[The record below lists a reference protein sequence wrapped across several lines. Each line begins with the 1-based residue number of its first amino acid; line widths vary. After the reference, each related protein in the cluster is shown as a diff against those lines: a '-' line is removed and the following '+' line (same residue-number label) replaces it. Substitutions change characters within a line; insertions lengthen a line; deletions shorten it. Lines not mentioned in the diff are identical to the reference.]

1 MSLYHDSQAKDSCG
15 FGLIT
20 QLKGVQSQDLI
31 KTAISALTRMTH
43 RGSINSDGK
52 TGDGCGITIQ
62 ISATFFN
69 PIAQSLGANPDS
81 LLAVGQLF
89 LNPDETKANLSRK
102 ILEKEIKKETLQ
114 VIGWREVPHSQKVC
128 GEVALQTLPKIEQI
142 FVQAPSGWGKDDFEK
157 RLFMA
162 RRRAADKIN
171 DEQYYVCSLSNK
183 LIVYKGLVIP
193 KNLGL
198 FYPDL
203 SDTKMQSA
211 ICLFHQRFSTNTA
224 PLWKYAQPFRYLA
237 HNGEINTI
245 NANRTWARC
254 RRKKLY
260 TPLISDLPT
269 LSHLV
274 NQTGSDS
281 SSLDNMLEV
290 LLVGGMDIF
299 RALRLLVP
307 PAWKHRKNMDV
318 HLRAFYEFNSMHME
332 AWDGPAGIVMTNGEK
347 IACTLDRNGLRPAR
361 YVITKD
367 DILTVASE
375 VGVWDYNEE
384 DVVEKDRVGPGEMLA
399 ADITTGEI
407 WRSTK
412 IDDMLKNRQP
422 YYEWLRENTIR
433 LRANRKLERQGAAN
447 YMADD
452 IKNISSYQKLFNFS
466 IEEAQQVLK
475 VMAAKSQEA
484 TSSMGDDTP
493 VAVLSQKSRNLFD
506 YFRQQF
512 AQVTNP
518 PIDSL
523 REKSVMSLETCLGQE
538 HNLFQETN
546 NLAYRAIIS
555 QPILDFAK
563 LQQIKSL
570 DQKYYQF
577 NQLSINY
584 PIGQSLEKAIQNLC
598 DSAVNLIQMG
608 CVILQLTDRDIN
620 ENSLPIHA
628 ALAVGAVN
636 KRLIEEGIRL
646 DVNIIVE
653 TATARDP
660 HHFAVLIGLG
670 VTAVYPYLAL
680 QTINQ
685 MHLESNFES
694 GMITAREN
702 YFESLKKGLLKIL
715 SKMGISTIASY
726 RNAHLFEIIGI
737 HQTVL
742 DLCFYRAQSRI
753 GGATFD
759 DLHED
764 MLICHQ
770 AAWNPQLDL
779 QRSGQ
784 LKYVH
789 GGEYHCYNPDVVSLL
804 QKAVNSDK
812 LKDYKLFA
820 NAVNKRP
827 VATLR
832 DLMGLKLA
840 HEPLELKY
848 IESPTEIFKRFDSA
862 AMSIGALSP
871 EAHESLAIA
880 MNTLGGRSNSGEG
893 GEDPKRFNTL
903 KNSKIKQVA
912 SGRFGVNAHYL
923 VHAEVIQIK
932 VAQGAK
938 PGEGG
943 QLPGNKVT
951 MEIAK
956 LRNAS
961 VGTTLI
967 SPPPHHDIYS
977 IEDLSQLIFDLKQVN
992 PEALISVKLVSGP
1005 GVGTIAAGV
1014 AKAYADMITIAGHD
1028 GGTGASPL
1036 SSVKYAGNPWE
1047 IGLAETHQ
1055 ALIEN
1060 NLRDK
1065 ICLQVD
1071 GGLKTGLDVIKGAI
1085 LGADSFG
1092 FGTGPMVA
1100 LGCKYLRICHL
1111 NNCATGIATQNKTLR
1126 GFHFHGLPEKVISY
1140 FKFVAEEVR
1149 YWLAKLGVK
1158 SLNEL
1163 IGRTDLFELLSG
1175 ETTKQSHLDL
1185 TPILKSAK
1193 RPVDSE
1199 ISAPHY
1205 LNKRNHPFDKGA
1217 LNKQILMEFKVQ
1229 ESANKSAKETTKL
1242 IHLNYK
1248 IKNYD
1253 RSVGAK
1259 VSGYIA
1265 SKYGFNK
1272 GKDTIQLKAHFRG
1285 IAGQSFGVWN
1295 HAGVE
1300 LSLQGDAND
1309 YVGKGMSGGQIS
1321 IYPTDNIHYV
1331 PSRSAI
1337 IGNTCL
1343 YGATGGKLF
1352 AAGQAGER
1360 FAVRNSGAD
1369 TVIEGVGDHA
1379 CEYMTGGTVVILGPV
1394 GENFAAGMTGGKAFV
1409 FDDFELLEQ
1418 KANLETVKIISL
1430 TDHVNEVYEQELRQL
1445 LNTHIEKTN
1454 SRWAKKVMDNFDNY
1468 IDGFKVVIP
1477 QIINQN
1483 KKIEP
1488 LKLFNNTTKI
1498 GGSKI

>member
-15 FGLIT
+15 FGLIA
-20 QLKGVQSQDLI
+20 QLKGLKSQALI

-43 RGSINSDGK
+43 RGAINSDGK
-52 TGDGCGITIQ
+52 TGDGCGITVQ
-62 ISATFFN
+62 ISSTFFK
-69 PIAQSLGANPDS
+69 PLAQSLGANPES

-89 LNPDETKANLSRK
+89 LNPNKSQANLSKK
-102 ILEKEIKKETLQ
+102 ILEKELKKETLQ
-114 VIGWREVPHSQKVC
+114 IIGWREVPINQDVC
-128 GEVALQTLPKIEQI
+128 GEVALKTLPSIEQI
-142 FVQAPSGWGKDDFEK
+142 FVQAPAGWGKDDFER

-162 RRRAADKIN
+162 RRRAADKIK
-171 DEQYYVCSLSNK
+171 DDQYYVCSLSNK

-203 SDTKMQSA
+203 THAKMQSS

-224 PLWKYAQPFRYLA
+224 PHWKYAQPFRYLA

-245 NANRTWARC
+245 QANRTWAKC

-260 TPLISDLPT
+260 TPLISDLPS

-307 PAWKHRKNMDV
+307 PAWKNRKNMDV

-332 AWDGPAGIVMTNGEK
+332 AWDGPAGIVMTNGEQ

-367 DILTVASE
+367 NILTVASE

-384 DVVEKDRVGPGEMLA
+384 DVIEKDRVGPGEMLA
-399 ADITTGEI
+399 ADMTTGEI

-412 IDDMLKNRQP
+412 IDDLLKNRQP

-433 LRANRKLERQGAAN
+433 LRSNRKLERQGADN
-447 YMADD
+447 YIADD
-452 IKNISSYQKLFNFS
+452 LKNISCYQKLFNLS
-466 IEEAQQVLK
+466 VEEIQQILK
-475 VMAAKSQEA
+475 VMANQSQEA
-484 TSSMGDDTP
+484 TISMGDDTP
-493 VAVLSQKSRNLFD
+493 VAVLSTKRRSLFD

-555 QPILDFAK
+555 QPILNFAK
-563 LQQIKSL
+563 LQQIKLL

-577 NQLSINY
+577 NQLSLNYSINE
-584 PIGQSLEKAIQNLC
+584 SLKEAILKLC

-608 CVILQLTDRDIN
+608 CVILHLTDRDIRKN
-620 ENSLPIHA
+620 TVPIHA

-670 VTAVYPYLAL
+670 ATAVYPYLAL

-685 MHLESNFES
+685 LHIENNFEF
-694 GMITAREN
+694 GMLKAREN
-702 YFESLKKGLLKIL
+702 YFQSLKKGLLKIL

-726 RNAHLFEIIGI
+726 RNAYLFEILGLD
-737 HQTVL
+737 QSVL
-742 DLCFYRAQSRI
+742 DLCFYRTQSRI
-753 GGATFD
+753 GGATF
-759 DLHED
+759 ED
-764 MLICHQ
+764 INDESLYSHRC
-770 AAWNPQLDL
+770 AWNPQIDVK
-779 QRSGQ
+779 RSGQ

-804 QKAVNSDK
+804 QKAVNSRDID
-812 LKDYKLFA
+812 DYKHFCST
-820 NAVNKRP
+820 VNNRP

-832 DLMGLKLA
+832 DLLGLNFSQQKLD
-840 HEPLELKY
+840 LKH
-848 IESPTEIFKRFDSA
+848 IESTAEILKRFDSA

-871 EAHESLAIA
+871 EAHEALAMA

-893 GEDPKRFNTL
+893 GEDHNRFNTL

-912 SGRFGVNAHYL
+912 SGRFGVSAHYL

-956 LRNAS
+956 LRNAAA
-961 VGTTLI
+961 GTTLI

-992 PEALISVKLVSGP
+992 PKALISVKLVSGP

-1036 SSVKYAGNPWE
+1036 TSVKYAGNPWE

-1060 NLRDK
+1060 NLRNK

-1126 GFHFHGLPEKVISY
+1126 DFHFHGLPEKVMTY
-1140 FKFVAEEVR
+1140 FSFVADEVR
-1149 YWLAKLGVK
+1149 FWLTKLGIH
-1158 SLNEL
+1158 SLNKL
-1163 IGRTDLFELLSG
+1163 IGRTDLLKLLPG
-1175 ETTKQSHLDL
+1175 QTNKQSHLDL
-1185 TPILKSAK
+1185 QPILLAAK
-1193 RPVDSE
+1193 RPLNSDK
-1199 ISAPHY
+1199 SAPHY
-1205 LNKRNHPFDKGA
+1205 LNKRNRPFDKGT
-1217 LNKQILMEFKVQ
+1217 LNHQILMEFMTQ
-1229 ESANKSAKETTKL
+1229 ESSKKIN
-1242 IHLNYK
+1242 LNYR

-1259 VSGYIA
+1259 VSGYVA
-1265 SKYGFNK
+1265 SKYGFNT
-1272 GKDTIQLKAHFRG
+1272 DHNAVQLTIQFRG

-1295 HAGVE
+1295 HNGIE
-1300 LSLQGDAND
+1300 LNLQGDAND
-1309 YVGKGMSGGQIS
+1309 YVGKGMSGGLIS
-1321 IYPTDNIHYV
+1321 IYPRENIQYI

-1360 FAVRNSGAD
+1360 FAVRNSGAIS
-1369 TVIEGVGDHA
+1369 VIEGVGDHA

-1394 GENFAAGMTGGKAFV
+1394 GENFAAGMTGGKVFV

-1418 KANLETVKIISL
+1418 KTNLETVKIISL
-1430 TDHVNEVYEQELRQL
+1430 TDHVNETYESELKL
-1445 LNTHIEKTN
+1445 LLIEHIEKTN
-1454 SRWAKKVMDNFDNY
+1454 SRWAQKVINNFDNY
-1468 IDGFKVVIP
+1468 VDGFKVVVTKEC
-1477 QIINQN
+1477 NQVKN
-1483 KKIEP
+1483 IEP
-1488 LKLFNNTTKI
+1488 LQLLSSSAHV
-1498 GGSKI
+1498 GGISS

>member
-15 FGLIT
+15 FGLIA
-20 QLKGVQSQDLI
+20 QLKGVQSQTLI

-43 RGSINSDGK
+43 RGAINSDGK

-62 ISATFFN
+62 ISPSFFK
-69 PIAQSLGANPDS
+69 PIAQSLGANPES
-81 LLAVGQLF
+81 LMAIGQLF
-89 LNPDETKANLSRK
+89 LNPDKTKANLSKK

-114 VIGWREVPHSQKVC
+114 VVGWRKVPINEKVC
-128 GEVALQTLPKIEQI
+128 GEVALKTLPKIEQI
-142 FVQAPSGWGKDDFEK
+142 FVQAPAGWGKDDFER

-162 RRRAADKIN
+162 RRRAADKIK

-203 SDTKMQSA
+203 SDENMQSS

-224 PLWKYAQPFRYLA
+224 PHWKYAQPFRYLA

-245 NANRTWARC
+245 KANRTWAKC

-307 PAWKHRKNMDV
+307 PAWKKRKNMDV

-361 YVITKD
+361 YIITKD
-367 DILTVASE
+367 NILTVASE

-384 DVVEKDRVGPGEMLA
+384 DVIEKDRVGPGEMLA

-412 IDDMLKNRQP
+412 IDDLLKNRQP

-433 LRANRKLERQGAAN
+433 LRSNRKLERQGADN
-447 YMADD
+447 YITDD
-452 IKNISSYQKLFNFS
+452 LKNISCYQKLFNLS
-466 IEEAQQVLK
+466 VEEIQQVLK
-475 VMAAKSQEA
+475 VMASQSQEA

-493 VAVLSQKSRNLFD
+493 VAVLSQKRRNLFD

-555 QPILDFAK
+555 QPILNFAK

-570 DQKYYQF
+570 DQKYYQI
-577 NQLSINY
+577 NQLSMNY
-584 PIGQSLEKAIQNLC
+584 LENDSLEEAIQNLC
-598 DSAVNLIQMG
+598 DAAVNLIQMG
-608 CVILQLTDRDIN
+608 CVILHLTDRDITHN
-620 ENSLPIHA
+620 TVPIHA

-636 KRLIEEGIRL
+636 KRLIEEGVRL

-670 VTAVYPYLAL
+670 ATAVYPYLAL

-685 MHLESNFES
+685 LYLENNFEF
-694 GMITAREN
+694 GMIKAREN
-702 YFESLKKGLLKIL
+702 YFQSLKKGLLKIL

-726 RNAHLFEIIGI
+726 RNAYLFEIIGL
-737 HQTVL
+737 HQSVL
-742 DLCFYRAQSRI
+742 DLCFYRAKSRV
-753 GGATFD
+753 GGATFE
-759 DLHED
+759 DLHDEA
-764 MLICHQ
+764 IKSHR
-770 AAWNPQLDL
+770 AAWNQQIDI

-804 QKAVNSDK
+804 QKAVNSTK

-820 NAVNKRP
+820 KAVNNRP

-832 DLMGLKLA
+832 DLMGLKKPDKA
-840 HEPLELKY
+840 LERQGT
-848 IESPTEIFKRFDSA
+848 EPTEEILKRFDSA

-992 PEALISVKLVSGP
+992 PKALISVKLVSGP

-1036 SSVKYAGNPWE
+1036 TSVKYAGNPWE

-1055 ALIEN
+1055 ALMEN
-1060 NLRDK
+1060 GLRDK

-1126 GFHFHGLPEKVISY
+1126 DFHFHGLPEKVITY

-1149 YWLAKLGVK
+1149 YWLAKLGIE
-1158 SLNEL
+1158 SLNKL
-1163 IGRTDLFELLSG
+1163 IGRTDLIELLAGQSN
-1175 ETTKQSHLDL
+1175 KQSHLDL
-1185 TPILKSAK
+1185 TPVLEAAK
-1193 RPVDSE
+1193 RPLDSGV
-1199 ISAPHY
+1199 SVPHY

-1217 LNKQILMEFKVQ
+1217 LNQQILVEFKTQ
-1229 ESANKSAKETTKL
+1229 ESTRK

-1259 VSGYIA
+1259 VSGYVA
-1265 SKYGFNK
+1265 SKYGLNEAENR
-1272 GKDTIQLKAHFRG
+1272 IQLKIQFRG
-1285 IAGQSFGVWN
+1285 VAGQSFGVWN
-1295 HAGVE
+1295 HTGIE
-1300 LSLQGDAND
+1300 LCLQGDAND
-1309 YVGKGMSGGQIS
+1309 YVGKGMSGGKIS
-1321 IYPTDNIHYV
+1321 IYPAENIQYI

-1360 FAVRNSGAD
+1360 FAVRNSGAH

-1418 KANLETVKIISL
+1418 KTNLETVKIISL
-1430 TDHVNEVYEQELRQL
+1430 TEHVNEAYENELRQL
-1445 LNTHIEKTN
+1445 LIEHIDNTQ
-1454 SRWAKKVMDNFDNY
+1454 SRWGQKVMNNFDNY
-1468 IDGFKVVIP
+1468 VDGFKVVIP
-1477 QIINQN
+1477 KISNTSKN
-1483 KKIEP
+1483 KEP
-1488 LKLFNNTTKI
+1488 LQLLTPSAKV
-1498 GGSKI
+1498 GGLSNE

>member
-15 FGLIT
+15 FGLIA
-20 QLKGVQSQDLI
+20 QLNGVQSQALI

-43 RGSINSDGK
+43 RGAVNSDQK

-62 ISATFFN
+62 ISKSFFE
-69 PIAQSLGANPDS
+69 PIAQSLGANSES

-89 LNPDETKANLSRK
+89 LNQDEVKAQFSRN

-114 VIGWREVPHSQKVC
+114 VIGWRKVPFDQEVC
-128 GEVALQTLPKIEQI
+128 GEVALKSLPKIEQV
-142 FVQAPSGWGKDDFEK
+142 FVQAPAGWGKDDFER

-171 DEQYYVCSLSNK
+171 DDQYYVCSLSNK

-193 KNLGL
+193 KNLGR

-203 SDTKMQSA
+203 SDTNMQSS

-245 NANRTWARC
+245 QANRTWAKC

-307 PAWKHRKNMDV
+307 PAWKKRKNMDV

-332 AWDGPAGIVMTNGEK
+332 SWDGPAGIVMTNGEK

-367 DILTVASE
+367 NTLTVASE

-384 DVVEKDRVGPGEMLA
+384 DVIEKDRVGPGEMLA

-433 LRANRKLERQGAAN
+433 LRSNRKLERQGADN
-447 YMADD
+447 YIAAD
-452 IKNISSYQKLFNFS
+452 IKNIACYQKLFNLS
-466 IEEAQQVLK
+466 IEEINQVIK
-475 VMAAKSQEA
+475 VMANQSQEA

-546 NLAYRAIIS
+546 SLAYRAIIS
-555 QPILDFAK
+555 QPILNFAK
-563 LQQIKSL
+563 LQQIKAL

-577 NQLSINY
+577 NQLSMNYSINLT
-584 PIGQSLEKAIQNLC
+584 LEKAIQNLC

-608 CVILQLTDRDIN
+608 CVILQLTDRDVS
-620 ENSLPIHA
+620 ENSMPIHA

-653 TATARDP
+653 TATVRDP

-670 VTAVYPYLAL
+670 ATAVYPYLAL

-685 MHLESNFES
+685 LHLENNFEIGLLS
-694 GMITAREN
+694 AREN
-702 YFESLKKGLLKIL
+702 YFQSLKKGLLKIL

-726 RNAHLFEIIGI
+726 RNAYLFEIIGM
-737 HQTVL
+737 HQSVL
-742 DLCFYRAQSRI
+742 DLCFYRAHSRI
-753 GGATFD
+753 GGATFE

-764 MLICHQ
+764 ALISHQ
-770 AAWNPQLDL
+770 GAWNQQLDI

-804 QKAVNSDK
+804 QIAVNSTK
-812 LKDYKLFA
+812 LIDYKLFA
-820 NAVNKRP
+820 NAVNNRP

-832 DLMGLKLA
+832 DLMKPKTAKQALKISEI
-840 HEPLELKY
+840 EPTSAIL
-848 IESPTEIFKRFDSA
+848 KRFDSA

-893 GEDPKRFNTL
+893 GEDAKRFNTL

-923 VHAEVIQIK
+923 VNAEVIQIK

-943 QLPGNKVT
+943 QLPGKKVT

-961 VGTTLI
+961 AGTTLI

-992 PEALISVKLVSGP
+992 PNALISVKLVSGP

-1036 SSVKYAGNPWE
+1036 TSVKYAGNPWE

-1055 ALIEN
+1055 ALMEN

-1126 GFHFHGLPEKVISY
+1126 DFHFHGLPEKVITY

-1149 YWLAKLGVK
+1149 YWLAKLGIK
-1158 SLNEL
+1158 NLNKL
-1163 IGRTDLFELLSG
+1163 IGRTDLLEILPGQSH
-1175 ETTKQSHLDL
+1175 KQSHLDL
-1185 TPILKSAK
+1185 SPILQAAS
-1193 RPVDSE
+1193 RPQDGQE
-1199 ISAPHY
+1199 TAPHY
-1205 LNKRNHPFDKGA
+1205 LNKLNQPFDKGT
-1217 LNKQILMEFKVQ
+1217 LNQQILTDFKVI
-1229 ESANKSAKETTKL
+1229 EPDNTIE
-1242 IHLNYK
+1242 LNYK

-1259 VSGYIA
+1259 ISGYLA
-1265 SKYGFNK
+1265 SKYGLNE
-1272 GKDTIQLKAHFRG
+1272 GKNNVQLKIQFRG

-1295 HAGVE
+1295 HNGIE
-1300 LSLQGDAND
+1300 LRLQGDAND

-1321 IYPTDNIHYV
+1321 IYPADNIQYI

-1360 FAVRNSGAD
+1360 FAVRNSGAV

-1379 CEYMTGGTVVILGPV
+1379 CEYMTGGTVVVLGPV
-1394 GENFAAGMTGGKAFV
+1394 GENFGAGMTGGKAYV

-1418 KANLETVKIISL
+1418 KTNLETVEIISL
-1430 TDHVNEVYEQELRQL
+1430 TEHVNEAYEQELKQL
-1445 LNTHIEKTN
+1445 LIHHINQTK
-1454 SRWAKKVMDNFDNY
+1454 SRWAQKIFDNFDNY
-1468 IDGFKVVIP
+1468 IDGFKVVVAKT
-1477 QIINQN
+1477 
-1483 KKIEP
+1483 KKSHKKSEP
-1488 LKLFNNTTKI
+1488 LTLVQHPEKF
-1498 GGSKI
+1498 GGASYE